1 MPNYFKT
8 YVIPKYAN
16 RTLNKFIPT
25 YVRFKD
31 HGNDVSNY
39 YTMETTILPLY
50 LSIDHVNVV
59 EISNKIFQ
67 VLSRS
72 FTKEWPEKL

>member
-1 MPNYFKT
+1 MPHYFKT
-8 YVIPKYAN
+8 YVIPKYVN

-25 YVRFKD
+25 YVRFND

-50 LSIDHVNVV
+50 FSIDHVNVV

>member
-1 MPNYFKT
+1 MPHYFKT
-8 YVIPKYAN
+8 YVIPKYVN

-25 YVRFKD
+25 YVRFND
-31 HGNDVSNY
+31 RGNDVSNY

>member
-16 RTLNKFIPT
+16 RTLIKFIPT

-72 FTKEWPEKL
+72 FTKEWPEKP